1 MITNRAPRLTRSAS
15 PSNHHTPPRER
26 RGDGGEGEGGGTAGR
41 GAPKKP
47 RGIHTSGHSDSEPFK
62 SKEGSAGGGTGGR
75 EWEPEVTEG
84 GDDTEV
90 EVDEEGDVEVL
101 DGDGEWGTV

>member
-1 MITNRAPRLTRSAS
+1 
-15 PSNHHTPPRER
+15 
-26 RGDGGEGEGGGTAGR
+26 
-41 GAPKKP
+41 
-47 RGIHTSGHSDSEPFK
+47 
-62 SKEGSAGGGTGGR
+62 
-75 EWEPEVTEG
+75 VTEG

>member
-1 MITNRAPRLTRSAS
+1 M
-15 PSNHHTPPRER
+15 
-26 RGDGGEGEGGGTAGR
+26 GEGRGAASQ

-62 SKEGSAGGGTGGR
+62 FKEGTGGDGGGGTGGC

-84 GDDTEV
+84 GGDTEV

-101 DGDGEWGTV
+101 DGDDEWGTV